1 MSGLDGRPL
10 HGGVVTDVL
19 IEPMT
24 ADDWPDVERIYA
36 AGIATGLATFERGT
50 PSWERFDTG
59 HRPDG
64 RFVAR
69 RRDDGRVVGW
79 VAASPYSARA
89 AYAGVAWE
97 SVYVDPEAQGQ
108 GIGRRLLEH
117 LIAVADQVGLWTLCA
132 GVMADNAAS
141 LAVHERVGF
150 RVVGVQERISQDAAG
165 RWRDV
170 VLLERRRPGP

>member
-1 MSGLDGRPL
+1 MP
-10 HGGVVTDVL
+10 GVAGTDVVV

-24 ADDWPDVERIYA
+24 AADWPAVERIYA
-36 AGIATGLATFERGT
+36 AGIATGLATFERTT
-50 PSWERFDTG
+50 PDWPHFDAN
-59 HRPDG
+59 HRADG

-69 RRDDGRVVGW
+69 RVDDGTVVGW
-79 VAASPYSARA
+79 VASSPYSARA

-97 SVYVDPEAQGQ
+97 SVYVAPEAQGQ

-117 LIAVADQVGLWTLCA
+117 LIEFADQAGLWTLCA

-150 RVVGVQERISQDAAG
+150 RVVGTQERISRDETG

-170 VLLERRRPGP
+170 VLLERRAANP

>member
-1 MSGLDGRPL
+1 MTGTPTADA
-10 HGGVVTDVL
+10 V

-24 ADDWPDVERIYA
+24 ADDWPAVERIYA
-36 AGIATGLATFERGT
+36 AGIATGLATFERAT
-50 PSWERFDTG
+50 PDWERFDAG

-69 RRDDGRVVGW
+69 RPDDGAVLGW
-79 VAASPYSARA
+79 VATSPYSGRA

-97 SVYVDPEAQGQ
+97 SVYVAPDVQGQ

-117 LIAVADQVGLWTLCA
+117 VIAYADEAGLWTLCA

-141 LAVHERVGF
+141 LAVHQRVGF
-150 RVVGVQERISQDAAG
+150 RVIGVQERISKDATG

-170 VLLERRRPGP
+170 VLLERRRAGP